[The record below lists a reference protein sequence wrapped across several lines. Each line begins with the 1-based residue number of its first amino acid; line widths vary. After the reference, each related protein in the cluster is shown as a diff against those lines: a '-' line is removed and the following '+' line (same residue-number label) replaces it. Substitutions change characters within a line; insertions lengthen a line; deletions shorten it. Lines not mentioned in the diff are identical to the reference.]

1 MKTLLFTKKQNTQD
15 EHLELL
21 ELKNDLKKL
30 ASTILSDAEEIDA
43 FFETQLRVNYNR
55 AAITPKANWSV
66 IKKYVKNGLRLIVLH
81 KTANQNYKVM
91 SLVIFLFFQVLDIK

>member
-1 MKTLLFTKKQNTQD
+1 MKTLLKKKQNTQD

-30 ASTILSDAEEIDA
+30 ANTILSDAEEIDA

-66 IKKYVKNGLRLIVLH
+66 VKKYCEKWIEIDCF
-81 KTANQNYKVM
+81 AQN
-91 SLVIFLFFQVLDIK
+91 S